1 MSKFKTSFFFFIP
14 SVSSYGI
21 IKFFFSYFFLL
32 LKLWDSVSSPQS
44 TLSSTLISIQGSS
57 EDSSQE
63 PSPNSY
69 DFCWNSTYDVVEML
83 EKMKLDERDSS
94 KYNPGYGNH
103 RLEISNV
110 GACSLLHEQIL
121 SLIHI

>member
-94 KYNPGYGNH
+94 KYHHGYGNH
-103 RLEISNV
+103 RFETSNV
-110 GACSLLHEQIL
+110 GVCSLLQEQIQA
-121 SLIHI
+121 IQVR